1 MERQIFQAGTLA
13 AGLKRVV
20 VAGHICLDI
29 IPEFPKNVGPG
40 GKTLVPG
47 KLIDVGPVRISTG
60 GAVSNAGVALH
71 RLGVP
76 VSLMGKVGDDM
87 WGQVVLDLLHRH
99 DPALAQQMIVV
110 PGENTSYSVVISP
123 PDSDR
128 IFLHFPGANDTFQ
141 ESDLPYHRLVNA
153 AVFHFGYPPLMRRM
167 YDDGGTQL
175 TSLLATV
182 KKYGLI
188 TSLDMALPDP
198 VSPAGKTDWKGL
210 LRMALPQVDLF
221 IPSLEETLFMVD
233 RERFGP
239 RVMAGEALSMA
250 DGALLSDIAGTL
262 MEMGA
267 PIVAL
272 KLGNQGL
279 YLRTAASPEKLWF
292 LADAPRW
299 AGHELLAP
307 CFQVDVAGTT
317 GAGDCTAAGFILG
330 LLLQFSPAETVIGAV
345 GVGACCVE
353 QADAISGVPP
363 WEQVQKRIAAGWSRR
378 KVDIPLK
385 GWKWDETV
393 SVWRGPADRRD

>member
-1 MERQIFQAGTLA
+1 
-13 AGLKRVV
+13 
-20 VAGHICLDI
+20 
-29 IPEFPKNVGPG
+29 
-40 GKTLVPG
+40 
-47 KLIDVGPVRISTG
+47 
-60 GAVSNAGVALH
+60 
-71 RLGVP
+71 
-76 VSLMGKVGDDM
+76 
-87 WGQVVLDLLHRH
+87 
-99 DPALAQQMIVV
+99 MIVV

-141 ESDLPYHRLVNA
+141 ESDLPLHRLVNA

-167 YDDGGTQL
+167 YDDGGTRL
-175 TSLLATV
+175 ASLLATV
-182 KKYGLI
+182 GKYGLI

-198 VSPAGKTDWKGL
+198 VSPAGKADWKGL
-210 LRMALPQVDLF
+210 LRLVLPHVDLF

-233 RERFGP
+233 RDRFGP
-239 RVMAGEALSMA
+239 WVMPGKPSSQA
-250 DGALLSDIAGTL
+250 DGALLTDVAEAL
-262 MEMGA
+262 LEMGA

-279 YLRTAASPEKLWF
+279 YLRTAASPEKLKF

-299 AGHELLAP
+299 ADRELLAP
-307 CFQVDVAGTT
+307 CFPVDVAGTT

-330 LLLQFSPAETVIGAV
+330 LLLQSSPAETVTGAV

-363 WEQVQKRIAAGWSRR
+363 WEQVRTRIAAGWGQR

-385 GWKWDETV
+385 GWQWDETV
-393 SVWRGPADRRD
+393 SIWRGPADRGD

>member
-1 MERQIFQAGTLA
+1 MERQIFQAGNLSG
-13 AGLKRVV
+13 GLKRVV

-29 IPEFPKNVGPG
+29 IPTFPKNVGAG
-40 GKTLVPG
+40 EKSLVPG

-60 GAVSNAGVALH
+60 GTVPNAGIALH

-99 DPALAQQMIVV
+99 DSALAQQMIVV
-110 PGENTSYSVVISP
+110 PGENTSYTVVINP

-128 IFLHFPGANDTFQ
+128 IFLHYPGANDTFQ

-153 AVFHFGYPPLMRRM
+153 AVFHFGYPPLMRGM
-167 YDDGGTQL
+167 YADGGVQL
-175 TSLLATV
+175 ASLLQTV
-182 KKYGLI
+182 KKHGLI

-198 VSPAGKTDWKGL
+198 VSPAGQADWKGL
-210 LRMALPQVDLF
+210 LRRVLPHVDLF

-233 RERFGP
+233 PERFGP
-239 RVMAGEALSMA
+239 MVKAGEAIARA
-250 DGALLSDIAGTL
+250 DGALLSEIAGTL
-262 MEMGA
+262 LELGA

-279 YLRTAASPEKLWF
+279 YLRTSDSPKRLGF

-299 AGHELLAP
+299 AGRELLAP
-307 CFQVDVAGTT
+307 CFKVDVGGTT

-330 LLLQFSPAETVIGAV
+330 LLLQFSPAETLIGAV

-353 QADAISGVPP
+353 QADATSGVPP
-363 WEQVQKRIAAGWSRR
+363 WDQVQKRIAAGWGQRP
-378 KVDIPLK
+378 VDIPLK
-385 GWKWDETV
+385 GWQWDGTLT
-393 SVWRGPADRRD
+393 VWRGPWDRRD